1 MRHWLPLCV
10 LILALAGCGRDAAP
24 AANNSKPIESATPAP
39 EAPRP
44 GPKPGVTVETPA
56 TAPKGETVTYTVEGM
71 H

>member
-24 AANNSKPIESATPAP
+24 AANSTKPDATPAP
-39 EAPRP
+39 EAPKA